1 MICPRSWFLSLK
13 HTTLE
18 EEKTV
23 GLEQNRTHI
32 SHRTWNIY
40 QGICDRTQTTNSTV
54 EAFATQCEAQL
65 QTCTQSLELMPLL
78 MEEEILAE
86 KVRYPMR
93 SRSIYNTMKETLER
107 QRLPSTMHKIKSVK
121 RPVLPMTLHTL
132 KII

>member
-1 MICPRSWFLSLK
+1 MIMICPRSWFLSLK

-65 QTCTQSLELMPLL
+65 QTCTQSLETDASPDGGRNFSRKSEIPH
-78 MEEEILAE
+78 EEQKYIQHYEGD
-86 KVRYPMR
+86 
-93 SRSIYNTMKETLER
+93 T
-107 QRLPSTMHKIKSVK
+107 
-121 RPVLPMTLHTL
+121 
-132 KII
+132 